1 MKGVIGEAQREMEQE
16 QENSANAKQ
25 INGTASPA
33 TRPSLKSDSE
43 FNKYPFWKQKLRDN
57 CYKRVREDRTRL
69 LWKMRLHL
77 PASHHSHSCQQQQ
90 QEDQLELLL
99 GEREDIVRAAF
110 EDIVSDEFNKMS
122 HSHSQSQMDDDLLW
136 EYEGPPPHTTYQ
148 GDCQDIL
155 LEMQRIFY
163 EDLKSQPPI
172 QGLESEIETWEEEV
186 DEYLARAVYEHMQLN
201 TDKDEIWCPICKHGE
216 LKDSHN
222 LIYCTLCELKLNKAN
237 ELTLDFLRDRLAEVH
252 IEHLDRGCRLK
263 PKFCLTTK
271 FNLTALYIS
280 CEACETFEVV
290 I

>member
-201 TDKDEIWCPICKHGE
+201 TDK
-216 LKDSHN
+216 
-222 LIYCTLCELKLNKAN
+222 
-237 ELTLDFLRDRLAEVH
+237 LTLDFLRDRLAEVH